1 MRVVFVGA
9 SATNVACARLLI
21 KRRHEVIIIE
31 RDPRRIQELSQELDC
46 GFILGDGTYPHILE
60 EASPASAD
68 ALICT
73 TGVDQNNILA
83 SLVGKTLKIRRVF
96 TTLEDP
102 EFEKVA
108 LALGLTEILVP
119 VRTIGRYLADA
130 VEGRDILQLAT
141 LLKGDAYLFSL
152 AIPAAWAGPVHRLS
166 LPEQARPVW
175 LYRSDK
181 LLFADPELEL
191 QEGDELV
198 ILAQDSQVADK
209 IRRSMVSVELIPK
222 A

>member
-21 KRRHEVIIIE
+21 KRRHEVIVIE
-31 RDPRRIQELSQELDC
+31 RDPKRIEELSQELDC
-46 GFILGDGTYPHILE
+46 GFILGDGTHPHILE
-60 EASPASAD
+60 ETSPEAVD
-68 ALICT
+68 AMVCT

-83 SLVGKTLKIRRVF
+83 SLVGQTLKVKRVF
-96 TTLEDP
+96 TTLENP

-130 VEGRDILQLAT
+130 IEGRDVLQLAT
-141 LLKGDAYLFSL
+141 LLKGDAYLFSV
-152 AIPAAWAGPVHRLS
+152 AVPAKWEGSVARLP
-166 LPEQARPVW
+166 LPAKDARLVW
-175 LYRSDK
+175 VYREEK

-191 QEGDELV
+191 KEGDELV
-198 ILAQDSQVADK
+198 ILARDSQVADA
-209 IRRSMVSVELIPK
+209 IRHSLL
-222 A
+222 

>member
-31 RDPRRIQELSQELDC
+31 RDQQRVQELSQELDC
-46 GFILGDGTYPHILE
+46 GFICGDGTYPHILE
-60 EASPASAD
+60 EASPESTD
-68 ALICT
+68 VLICT

-83 SLVGKTLKIRRVF
+83 SLVGKTLNIGRVF

-141 LLKGDAYLFSL
+141 LLKGDAYLFSV
-152 AIPAAWAGPVHRLS
+152 AVPAAWTGSLSRLP
-166 LPEQARPVW
+166 LPEKEARPVW
-175 LYRSDK
+175 LYRGEK

-198 ILAQDSQVADK
+198 ILAQDSQVAAR
-209 IRRSMVSVELIPK
+209 IRQDLL
-222 A
+222 

>member
-1 MRVVFVGA
+1 MRVIFVGA

-31 RDPRRIQELSQELDC
+31 RDPKRIEELSQELDC
-46 GFILGDGTYPHILE
+46 GLILGDGTYPHVLE
-60 EASPASAD
+60 EASPASTD

-83 SLVGKTLKIRRVF
+83 SLVGKTLKVKRVF
-96 TTLEDP
+96 TMLEDP

-119 VRTIGRYLADA
+119 ARTIGRYLADA
-130 VEGRDILQLAT
+130 IEGRDLLQLAT
-141 LLKGDAYLFSL
+141 LLKGDSYLFSVVV
-152 AIPAAWAGPVHRLS
+152 PARWAGPIAQ
-166 LPEQARPVW
+166 LPLAGKNARVVW
-175 LYRSDK
+175 LYRGEK

-191 QEGDELV
+191 EEGDELV
-198 ILAQDSQVADK
+198 ILAKDSQVADK
-209 IRRSMVSVELIPK
+209 IRQDLR
-222 A
+222 